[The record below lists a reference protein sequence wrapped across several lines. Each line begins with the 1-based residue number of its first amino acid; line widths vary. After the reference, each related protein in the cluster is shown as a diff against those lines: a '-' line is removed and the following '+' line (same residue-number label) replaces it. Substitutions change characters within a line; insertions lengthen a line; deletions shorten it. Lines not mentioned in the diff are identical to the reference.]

1 MSQSPTLDTAATT
14 THGGQLSRSLGVG
27 GNVLI
32 TLSGI
37 SPASSVFILGGA
49 ALAGYG
55 TGVFWGFLLAGVIS
69 ILIAFCYAELASRH
83 PIAGGDYS
91 LVSRVLGPS
100 AGAAV
105 FFIGLV
111 SLPLI
116 IAIFALGVADYLG
129 VAIAGLDPLAT
140 ALIVIVLATVTAC
153 FNIRANAWVTG
164 AFLFVE
170 MAALVL
176 LAVLGFVHVERPIT
190 ELLDPQAL
198 DFATGELA
206 PLGIAGLV
214 LAVTQG
220 IFSYNGYGGA
230 VYFAEETKNARR
242 AIARAVLWSAIITV
256 IAELVPLTAVLL
268 GATSL
273 EELFGAELPVE
284 TFLGERAGDSRHDLR
299 ARRHRPRDHQRHHR
313 DRPAVG
319 PAAVRGGSRRGASRR
334 DRQAARASVADD
346 EDADRR
352 DDRDGRHRP
361 RRVLHPVRRAAQ
373 RHRLDA
379 RLQLRLH
386 RARRTRG
393 APHGRP
399 GVVHR
404 LPHAAVARTA
414 RGRAH
419 RDRRDLRDRHPRP
432 RAVAEPRHRL
442 RHRRGRVPLLRALPA
457 PQPRCPAPHRG
468 RRRRRSS
475 SHDARHPHHRRP
487 RAHVRPGSSR
497 GPRRSASWATASR
510 TSVQRRMRRP
520 PVVPS
525 MRPAG
530 W

>member
-176 LAVLGFVHVERPIT
+176 LALLGFVHIERPIT

-198 DFATGELA
+198 DLATGELA

-242 AIARAVLWSAIITV
+242 AIARAVLWSAVITV

-273 EELFGAELPVE
+273 EGLFGAELPVE
-284 TFLGERAGDSRHDLR
+284 TFLGERAGDTVTTFVLVAIALAIINAIIAIALQSGRLLF
-299 ARRHRPRDHQRHHR
+299 A
-313 DRPAVG
+313 
-319 PAAVRGGSRRGASRR
+319 
-334 DRQAARASVADD
+334 AARD
-346 EDADRR
+346 E
-352 DDRDGRHRP
+352 
-361 RRVLHPVRRAAQ
+361 
-373 RHRLDA
+373 
-379 RLQLRLH
+379 
-386 RARRTRG
+386 
-393 APHGRP
+393 
-399 GVVHR
+399 
-404 LPHAAVARTA
+404 
-414 RGRAH
+414 
-419 RDRRDLRDRHPRP
+419 
-432 RAVAEPRHRL
+432 
-442 RHRRGRVPLLRALPA
+442 ALPA
-457 PQPRCPAPHRG
+457 AIAKPLARVSPTTRMPIVATIVMGVIALAACFIPFDVLLNATGSTLAFSYGFIALAALVVRRTADPASSAGYRMPLWPAPPAVALIAIIAIFVIG
-468 RRRRRSS
+468 ILDPAQWLSLGIAFGIVAAGFLYYALYLRRS
-475 SHDARHPHHRRP
+475 
-487 RAHVRPGSSR
+487 PGALHLIE
-497 GPRRSASWATASR
+497 GDDDEELTA
-510 TSVQRRMRRP
+510 
-520 PVVPS
+520 
-525 MRPAG
+525 
-530 W
+530 